1 MEYINMDIKDEQ
13 ELISYFNY
21 SIEEEDREE
30 RIR

>member
-1 MEYINMDIKDEQ
+1 MEDINMDIKDEQ